1 MKQRDIDINIDC
13 DEKLQLNSYPGTFAQ
28 IFTNLV
34 MNSIAHGFKKENVK
48 GVIDIL
54 VKQEDK
60 QLQIEYKDN
69 GEGIPGEILPKI
81 FDPFF
86 TTDQSK
92 GTGLG
97 LNIIYNLVTQ
107 KLKGSI
113 KCESKNGKG
122 VVFRIVVPVEGK
134 RE

>member
-1 MKQRDIDINIDC
+1 MERVF
-13 DEKLQLNSYPGTFAQ
+13 PGR
-28 IFTNLV
+28 
-34 MNSIAHGFKKENVK
+34 
-48 GVIDIL
+48 
-54 VKQEDK
+54 
-60 QLQIEYKDN
+60 YN

-107 KLKGSI
+107 KLKGNI
-113 KCESKNGKG
+113 KCDSKEGKG
-122 VVFRIVVPVEGK
+122 TLFEISVPI

>member
-1 MKQRDIDINIDC
+1 M
-13 DEKLQLNSYPGTFAQ
+13 LNSIT
-28 IFTNLV
+28 
-34 MNSIAHGFKKENVK
+34 HGFKKEKRK

-60 QLQIEYKDN
+60 QIQIEYKDN
-69 GEGIPGEILPKI
+69 GEGIPGKILPKI

-97 LNIIYNLVTQ
+97 LNIVFNLVTQ
-107 KLKGSI
+107 KLKGDI
-113 KCESKNGKG
+113 KCESEQGKG
-122 VVFRIVVPVEGK
+122 VVFRIVVPLEGK